1 MGGIIATK
9 RRKKSRK
16 KKKSRRQKGRCFIN
30 CRLLP
35 NPKKLHRTARRFAT
49 FVLFRATNSN
59 RLKIFFLIFKK
70 YDLSIPFFE
79 ICSV

>member
-1 MGGIIATK
+1 MY
-9 RRKKSRK
+9 
-16 KKKSRRQKGRCFIN
+16 
-30 CRLLP
+30 
-35 NPKKLHRTARRFAT
+35 RFAT

-79 ICSV
+79 ICSVLPFYLHLCWCLWTEPSCQSWRVRSLALWML